1 MPYQLGC
8 HLDSSH
14 FKSRFTAFPNQL
26 QSTFNANLLIK
37 SAIINLKFIQNEFK
51 NNIWIFLQVFE
62 YGLRSDDELFHVELY
77 QWLMGEQHHDQ
88 LLNIRSPY
96 LEDFII
102 R

>member
-1 MPYQLGC
+1 MSNKENGLW
-8 HLDSSH
+8 
-14 FKSRFTAFPNQL
+14 
-26 QSTFNANLLIK
+26 LLVC
-37 SAIINLKFIQNEFK
+37 
-51 NNIWIFLQVFE
+51 NIVVQIFQVFE

-77 QWLMGEQHHDQ
+77 QWLMAEQHHEQ